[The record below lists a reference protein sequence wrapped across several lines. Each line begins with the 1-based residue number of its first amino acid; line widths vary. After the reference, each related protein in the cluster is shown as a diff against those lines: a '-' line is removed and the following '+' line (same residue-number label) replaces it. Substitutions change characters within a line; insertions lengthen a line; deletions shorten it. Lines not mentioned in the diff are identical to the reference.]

1 MLSLKLLNKEKEKK
15 KQFVEETPNREAYV
29 KYTKTWKVWGRHLG
43 RAKCGEEKG
52 SSDGKSTDITQ
63 MLI

>member
-15 KQFVEETPNREAYV
+15 RFVEETANREAYV
-29 KYTKTWKVWGRHLG
+29 KYTKTWKVWGRRLG

-63 MLI
+63 MLV